1 MEWINLSS
9 SRKQVIQTRKRALLN
24 DKIKNTSL
32 KMRKSFAFI
41 GASSLISTLVAPAIQ
56 TKAAEA
62 QVKSQT
68 TKSKNPF
75 LNTIIPAASQIADK
89 NDLYAS
95 VMMAQAIL
103 ESGWGQSTLAKSPNH
118 NLFGIKGD
126 YKGETVSMDTLEDS
140 GNQNYYEIQA
150 EFRKYPSYS
159 ESLEDY
165 AALLRAGTN
174 WDPLFYSGAWK
185 STTQTYQDATKHL
198 TGRYATDT
206 AYASKLN
213 KIIEAH
219 GLATYDTPSSTV
231 NEPSKP
237 TTQVPGASY
246 SVKSGDTLYKIAN
259 IHGISVVQLMEWNQ
273 LNSSNIFVG
282 MTLKVNVTLPAVVE
296 KPNNQKPTSAP
307 NGVYTVKS
315 GDSLW
320 NIGQKHGI
328 SVAQIKAWNGLE
340 NDFISPGQ
348 VLKVTNNA
356 NQSKPAPTPAL
367 PAGSYTVKN
376 GDTLYKIAS
385 ELGFSVSEIKTLNQ
399 LKSDTIYPG
408 QKIQTKKT
416 GVTVETPK
424 VVEKEA
430 NTNQTYTVQKGD
442 SLFSIASRIG
452 MTVSALKKVN
462 NLSSDTI
469 YPGQKLNTKNE
480 AVTKPSETVNPPVQ
494 TAPTSHAYTVRNG
507 DTLYKIANQLGVS
520 LIQLKEANQ
529 LKSDIIY
536 PGQVLTAQK
545 AASAVQKPI
554 TTPVVN
560 NLNYTV
566 KPGDTLYRIAN
577 MAGVSVTQVKDWN
590 NLPSDIIFVGQTLN
604 LNTQEKA
611 KETPKKETPAT
622 GYTVKPGDTLYSI
635 ARMNGS
641 SVAQLMEWNGTTS
654 DTIYPGQTLRVK

>member
-1 MEWINLSS
+1 
-9 SRKQVIQTRKRALLN
+9 
-24 DKIKNTSL
+24 
-32 KMRKSFAFI
+32 MRKSFAFI

-56 TKAAEA
+56 TKAAETL
-62 QVKSQT
+62 VKSQT
-68 TKSKNPF
+68 TQSKNPF
-75 LNTIIPAASQIADK
+75 LNTIIPAASQIAEK

-126 YKGETVSMDTLEDS
+126 YKGETVSMDTLEDG
-140 GNQNYYEIQA
+140 GNQNYYQIQA

-185 STTQTYQDATKHL
+185 STTQTYQDATQHL

-213 KIIEAH
+213 SIIETH

-231 NEPSKP
+231 GEVNKP

-246 SVKSGDTLYKIAN
+246 TVKAGDTLYKIAN
-259 IHGISVVQLMEWNQ
+259 AYGISVVQLMEWNQ

-282 MTLKVNVTLPAVVE
+282 TTLKVNAARPVVVE
-296 KPNNQKPTSAP
+296 KPSNQKPTQTP

-320 NIGQKHGI
+320 NISQKHGL
-328 SVAQIKAWNGLE
+328 SVAQIKAWNGLKS
-340 NDFISPGQ
+340 DFISPGQ
-348 VLKVTNNA
+348 VLKVANNG
-356 NQSKPAPTPAL
+356 NQSKPTPTPA
-367 PAGSYTVKN
+367 PAPTTGSYTVKN

-385 ELGFSVSEIKTLNQ
+385 ELGSSVSEIKNLNQ

-408 QKIQTKKT
+408 QKLQTKRT
-416 GVTVETPK
+416 VVTVETPK
-424 VVEKEA
+424 EVEKET
-430 NTNQTYTVQKGD
+430 NTNKTYTVQKGD
-442 SLFSIASRIG
+442 SLFSIASRLG
-452 MTVSALKKVN
+452 MSVSALKTVN
-462 NLSSDTI
+462 NLNSDMI
-469 YPGQKLNTKNE
+469 YPGQKLTTKNE
-480 AVTKPSETVNPPVQ
+480 TVTKPSETVTQPVQ
-494 TAPTSHAYTVRNG
+494 TAPSSHAYTVRNG
-507 DTLYKIANQLGVS
+507 DTLYKIATQLGVS
-520 LIQLKEANQ
+520 LAQLKEANQ

-536 PGQVLTAQK
+536 PGQLLTAQK
-545 AASAVQKPI
+545 AAPAVQKPV
-554 TTPVVN
+554 TAPVVTN
-560 NLNYTV
+560 TNYTV
-566 KPGDTLYRIAN
+566 KSGDTLYSIAN
-577 MAGVSVTQVKDWN
+577 RAGVSVTQVKDWN
-590 NLPSDIIFVGQTLN
+590 NLPSDIIFVGQSLN

-622 GYTVKPGDTLYSI
+622 NYTVKPGDTLYSI
-635 ARMNGS
+635 ARVNGL
-641 SVAQLMEWNGTTS
+641 SVTQLMEWNDTTS